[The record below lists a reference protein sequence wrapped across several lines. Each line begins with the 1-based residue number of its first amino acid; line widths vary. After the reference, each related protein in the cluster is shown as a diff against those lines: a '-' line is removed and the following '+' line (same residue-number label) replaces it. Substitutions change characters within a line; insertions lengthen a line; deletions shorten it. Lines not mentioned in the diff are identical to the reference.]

1 MEIFPYLFGVVAIA
15 LLIMKEFIL
24 GSVLLLVCIAQT
36 TMPNLNVENN
46 SRAMYIRIGLSGVVF
61 FSLIASIISH
71 VRR

>member
-1 MEIFPYLFGVVAIA
+1 MEISPYLFGVVAIA

-24 GSVLLLVCIAQT
+24 SSALLLVCIAQI

-46 SRAMYIRIGLSGVVF
+46 LRAMYIRLGLSGVVF